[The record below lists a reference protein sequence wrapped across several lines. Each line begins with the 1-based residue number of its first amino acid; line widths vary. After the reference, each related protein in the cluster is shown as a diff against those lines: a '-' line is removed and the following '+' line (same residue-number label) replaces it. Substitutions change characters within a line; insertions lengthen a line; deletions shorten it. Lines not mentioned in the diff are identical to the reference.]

1 MNKKGGFFEHITTYF
16 GSYLAKIQTK
26 NKTAKSSTTNNKK
39 KSDFLVA
46 LFVFGRVA
54 TLQPYTF

>member
-39 KSDFLVA
+39 KSDLFSRP
-46 LFVFGRVA
+46 LFVFGLNE
-54 TLQPYTF
+54 T

>member
-39 KSDFLVA
+39 NFYNQQQKKRATFLVA
-46 LFVFGRVA
+46 LSFWFC
-54 TLQPYTF
+54 

>member
-26 NKTAKSSTTNNKK
+26 NKTAKSSTTKQQKK
-39 KSDFLVA
+39 RATFLVA
-46 LFVFGRVA
+46 LIFY
-54 TLQPYTF
+54 Q

>member
-39 KSDFLVA
+39 KSDLFSRP
-46 LFVFGRVA
+46 LFVFFREKK
-54 TLQPYTF
+54 